1 VRSRDLAVVVA
12 VALVALFAAVD
23 GLRTGPSPGPS
34 PAERGRLVEPRT
46 AAPTPPGPTSRH
58 VQRLMKSD
66 VRLHGVRANRAYCRR
81 DLAVLCFRDQS
92 D

>member
-1 VRSRDLAVVVA
+1 VQSRDLAVVVA

-23 GLRTGPSPGPS
+23 GLRTGPSPGP
-34 PAERGRLVEPRT
+34 AAVERDRVAEPRT

-58 VQRLMKSD
+58 LQRLMKSD
-66 VRLHGVRANRAYCRR
+66 VRLHAVRGNRAYCRR
-81 DLAVLCFRDQS
+81 DLAVLCFRGQS

>member
-1 VRSRDLAVVVA
+1 VHSRDLAVVAA

-23 GLRTGPSPGPS
+23 GLRTGPSPGPP
-34 PAERGRLVEPRT
+34 PAERERVAEQRA

-66 VRLHGVRANRAYCRR
+66 VRLHAVRANRAYCRR
-81 DLAVLCFRDQS
+81 DLAVLCFRDRS